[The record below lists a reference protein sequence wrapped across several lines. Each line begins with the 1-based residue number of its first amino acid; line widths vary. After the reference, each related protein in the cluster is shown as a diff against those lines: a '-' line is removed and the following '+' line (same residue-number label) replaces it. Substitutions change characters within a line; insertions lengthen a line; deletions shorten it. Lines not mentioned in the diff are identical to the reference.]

1 MCFVKVFK
9 VPLEERRFAQLKDSV
24 LGDEQQ
30 GICRDIM
37 MKTDAAIEI
46 SLAKDLSLTIMV
58 TGKPEAVAQARRMV
72 LAKLQTQVF

>member
-1 MCFVKVFK
+1 VFK

-24 LGDEQQ
+24 LGDEQH

-58 TGKPEAVAQARRMV
+58 TGKPETVAQARRMV
-72 LAKLQTQVF
+72 LAKLQTQVFKNIK